1 MSNNHTQ
8 SLEVLCRVIYR
19 GLRNDLL
26 VSLTVVREVSLG
38 KSTIQP
44 FSQLPLRIMKE
55 ARYPDMNMSASSPN
69 WMDCSSGKSIPSGE
83 EEETTI
89 EGKA

>member
-1 MSNNHTQ
+1 M
-8 SLEVLCRVIYR
+8 IFR

-44 FSQLPLRIMKE
+44 FSQSPPRITNE
-55 ARYPDMNMSASSPN
+55 SDIDWNMSASSPN
-69 WMDCSSGKSIPSGE
+69 WMDCSSGKSIPSREG
-83 EEETTI
+83 EETTI
-89 EGKA
+89 EEKARPYIHK

>member
-1 MSNNHTQ
+1 M
-8 SLEVLCRVIYR
+8 IYR

-44 FSQLPLRIMKE
+44 FSQSPLRITKYLE
-55 ARYPDMNMSASSPN
+55 LDLNMSASSPN

-89 EGKA
+89 EGKARPYIHK